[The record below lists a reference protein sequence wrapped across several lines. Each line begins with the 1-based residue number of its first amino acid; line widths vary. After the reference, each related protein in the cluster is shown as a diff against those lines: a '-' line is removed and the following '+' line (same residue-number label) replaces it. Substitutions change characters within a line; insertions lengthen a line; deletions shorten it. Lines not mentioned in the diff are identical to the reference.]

1 MNDLVAPEQVVQ
13 AGQEVFVKIIDID
26 LERRRISLSL
36 KQANE
41 GVDPEGTEFDPALY
55 GMTTEYDEN
64 GEYKYPEGFDPETQ
78 EWKEGFESQREKWE
92 QEYAAAQERW
102 EAHKAQVAASLNEEI
117 AAPKQESS
125 SSSSSNSN
133 FASDA
138 ASAGALADDE
148 ALAALKAQ
156 LEGN

>member
-1 MNDLVAPEQVVQ
+1 
-13 AGQEVFVKIIDID
+13 
-26 LERRRISLSL
+26 
-36 KQANE
+36 
-41 GVDPEGTEFDPALY
+41 
-55 GMTTEYDEN
+55 MTTEYDEN

-102 EAHKAQVAASLNEEI
+102 EAHKKQVAAMLAEQA
-117 AAPKQESS
+117 AAPALDVP
-125 SSSSSNSN
+125 SSSNFSSDS
-133 FASDA
+133 AST
-138 ASAGALADDE
+138 GALADDE